1 MQSDRRLSCL
11 AVFSETRCG
20 VPCCICCCPCFPRAG
35 PVGHGASLTDATGP
49 YLRPVHPRW
58 GNFGLLGVQRLQAR
72 GQKSPRRSVRPDLTL
87 WTGSTAGTDLV
98 VKPMFPNIS
107 VAVTKRR
114 ARRRVLGFKDRSLN
128 CRVRAPPLAI
138 QPGIRGVLG
147 RAMKSGLV
155 LIRLTPQAAPTAS
168 LNPGASVAQLDG
180 ASDLDC

>member
-1 MQSDRRLSCL
+1 MRERPPVCTGTSMRAVGTFLIEENKLVVTRYCEIVWKTWHATRDKGSRLMRSDRRPGCL
-11 AVFSETRCG
+11 AVFSKTRCG

-87 WTGSTAGTDLV
+87 WTGSRAGTDLV

-107 VAVTKRR
+107 VASKEKTRPR
-114 ARRRVLGFKDRSLN
+114 ARLGS
-128 CRVRAPPLAI
+128 
-138 QPGIRGVLG
+138 
-147 RAMKSGLV
+147 
-155 LIRLTPQAAPTAS
+155 
-168 LNPGASVAQLDG
+168 
-180 ASDLDC
+180 